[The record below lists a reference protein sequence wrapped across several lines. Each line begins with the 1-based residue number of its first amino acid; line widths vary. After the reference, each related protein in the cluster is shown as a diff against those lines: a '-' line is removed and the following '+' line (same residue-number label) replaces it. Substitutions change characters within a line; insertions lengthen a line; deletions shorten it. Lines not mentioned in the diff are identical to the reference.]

1 MFDLGLTL
9 PFTLGLVTAINP
21 CGFAMLPTW
30 IGYFLTGDAADREDR
45 PEQVLRGLLVSL
57 VMASAFVLVFGTLGL
72 AVTHLVTEESVAR
85 RTPWITVLIGLLL
98 IGYGMALLTGR
109 KIPLPI
115 PKPRRGPGSSELWS
129 VFGFGV
135 SYAVVSV
142 GCAAPIFLLQVAGSF
157 GRDGILEGTAT
168 YLAFAAGMTAV
179 VASLT
184 LSLAL
189 ARGGLVRH
197 LRRLLPFMDRIATL
211 TLVLGG
217 AYLVVYGVYEI
228 RLLRNP
234 GTPSNPI
241 VDAVTDLQTHLTN
254 WVAQT
259 GGARVGLALWLVIL
273 TAVVW
278 GVAPALTGEAR
289 RAGWT
294 ITGAVWLL
302 AEGAGHRGDLVVL
315 PVGKLTMDWP
325 ARIANWAGAPGRG
338 AVPLE
343 ALLTLAVAATLII
356 LIRPAFRRR

>member
-30 IGYFLTGDAADREDR
+30 LGYFLAGDAADREDR

-57 VMASAFVLVFGTLGL
+57 VMAGAFVLVFGTLGL
-72 AVTHLVTEESVAR
+72 AVTHLTTEESIAR
-85 RTPWITVLIGLLL
+85 RTPWITVLVGILL
-98 IGYGMALLTGR
+98 IGYGLTLLAGR
-109 KIPLPI
+109 RIRLPTPKI
-115 PKPRRGPGSSELWS
+115 RRGPGSSELWS

-135 SYAVVSV
+135 SYAIVSV
-142 GCAAPIFLLQVAGSF
+142 GCAAPIFLLQIAGSF

-197 LRRLLPFMDRIATL
+197 LRRLLPFMDRIGTFA
-211 TLVLGG
+211 LVLGG
-217 AYLVVYGVYEI
+217 AYLVVYGIYEI

-234 GTPSNPI
+234 ATSSNPI
-241 VDAVTDLQTHLTN
+241 VDAVTDLQSHLTN
-254 WVAQT
+254 WVVQS
-259 GGARVGLALWLVIL
+259 GGAQVGLALWLVVL
-273 TAVVW
+273 TAMIW
-278 GVAPALTGEAR
+278 GIGPAMTREAR
-289 RAGWT
+289 QTGWT
-294 ITGAVWLL
+294 VVGMAWLL
-302 AEGAGHRGDLVVL
+302 GEGIAHRGELVL
-315 PVGKLTMDWP
+315 FPVGRLILDWP
-325 ARIANWAGAPGRG
+325 TRMANWVGTPGRW

-343 ALLTLAVAATLII
+343 ALLTLVIVTTLVI
-356 LIRPAFRRR
+356 LARPAFRRR

>member
-57 VMASAFVLVFGTLGL
+57 VMAGAFVLVFGTLGL
-72 AVTHLVTEESVAR
+72 AATHLVTEESVAR

-98 IGYGMALLTGR
+98 IGYGLALLTGR
-109 KIPLPI
+109 QVRLPI

-135 SYAVVSV
+135 SYAVVSI

-197 LRRLLPFMDRIATL
+197 LRRLVPFMDRIATL
-211 TLVLGG
+211 ALVLGG
-217 AYLVVYGVYEI
+217 AYLVVYGIYEI

-234 GTPSNPI
+234 GTPSNPV
-241 VDAVTDLQTHLTN
+241 VDAVTDLQTHLAN
-254 WVAQT
+254 WVAQA
-259 GGARVGLALWLVIL
+259 GGTRVGLALWLVVL

-278 GVAPALTGEAR
+278 GIGPALTGEAR
-289 RAGWT
+289 RTGWT
-294 ITGAVWLL
+294 IVGAAWLFG
-302 AEGAGHRGDLVVL
+302 EGVGHRGDLVML
-315 PVGKLTMDWP
+315 PVGRLAMDWP
-325 ARIANWAGAPGRG
+325 ARIANWTDTPGRW

-343 ALLTLAVAATLII
+343 ALLTLVALATLA
-356 LIRPAFRRR
+356 LFVRPMFRRR

>member
-30 IGYFLTGDAADREDR
+30 IGYFLAGDAADREDR

-57 VMASAFVLVFGTLGL
+57 VMAGAFILVFGTLGL
-72 AVTHLVTEESVAR
+72 AVTHLVTEESIAR
-85 RTPWITVLIGLLL
+85 RTPWITVLVGLFL
-98 IGYGMALLTGR
+98 IGYGLALLTGR
-109 KIPLPI
+109 RVRLPI
-115 PKPRRGPGSSELWS
+115 PMPRRGPESSELWS

-135 SYAVVSV
+135 SYAIVSV

-179 VASLT
+179 ITSLT

-197 LRRLLPFMDRIATL
+197 LRRLLPFTDRIGTL
-211 TLVLGG
+211 ILVLGG

-259 GGARVGLALWLVIL
+259 GGASVGLALWLVAL

-278 GVAPALTGEAR
+278 GIGPALSGEAR
-289 RAGWT
+289 RTAWT
-294 ITGAVWLL
+294 ITGAAWLL
-302 AEGAGHRGDLVVL
+302 GEGIAHRGDLVVL
-315 PVGKLTMDWP
+315 PVGRLAMDWP
-325 ARIANWAGAPGRG
+325 ARIANWADAPGRG

-343 ALLTLAVAATLII
+343 VLLTLVVAATLVI
-356 LIRPAFRRR
+356 LVRPAFQRR